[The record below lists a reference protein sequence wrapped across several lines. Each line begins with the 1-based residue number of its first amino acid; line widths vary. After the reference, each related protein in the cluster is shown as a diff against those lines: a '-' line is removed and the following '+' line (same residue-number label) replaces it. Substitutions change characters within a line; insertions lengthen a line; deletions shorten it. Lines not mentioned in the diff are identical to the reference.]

1 MDTNTD
7 KSPLPTPP
15 FHILPNIHNLRD
27 AALSVTTSTGAS
39 LRPNILFRSADVS
52 KLEVGDWK
60 ALNKLGVAHVFDLRS
75 KPEIDKT
82 LLVSGTEKK
91 EEEKGGGK
99 TWIDKMQQAGV
110 TRTWTPIFT
119 EQDYSPEKIAVR
131 FAKYMEEDVRGFV
144 EAYTSIL
151 HEAGPAFAVI
161 FRYLADLPAPGKQE
175 KGEEMKLGALV
186 HCTAGKDRTG
196 LFYAVLFAFLDVP
209 AEQIAN
215 EYHLTE
221 LGLRSIREGKV
232 EMIMKG
238 LAFQSY
244 MKAQMAAA
252 TADGGGVEAAEG
264 EEFSPEV
271 LEMGRQAALRMFGA
285 KRESMMG
292 ALDVLNSVFGGAREY
307 MKAKCGLDDGVL
319 ERLTRNLV
327 VRGGGRTMDAKF

>member
-1 MDTNTD
+1 MNTNTD
-7 KSPLPTPP
+7 ESPLPTPP
-15 FHILPNIHNLRD
+15 FHTLPNIHNLRD
-27 AALSVTTSTGAS
+27 AALSVTISTGAS

-52 KLEVGDWK
+52 KLDIGDWK

-82 LLVSGTEKK
+82 LVVTSTED
-91 EEEKGGGK
+91 K
-99 TWIDKMQQAGV
+99 TWIEKMQQAGV
-110 TRTWTPIFT
+110 TRTWTPIFS
-119 EQDYSPEKIAVR
+119 EHDYSPEKIAVR

-151 HEAGPAFAVI
+151 NEAGPAFGVI
-161 FRYLADLPAPGKQE
+161 FRYLADLPAPGSTGDSE
-175 KGEEMKLGALV
+175 GEKLGALV

-209 AEQIAN
+209 AEQIAV
-215 EYHLTE
+215 EYNLTE

-232 EMIMKG
+232 ELIMQS

-252 TADGGGVEAAEG
+252 GDAADG

-285 KRESMMG
+285 RRESMMG
-292 ALDVLNSVFGGAREY
+292 TLDVLNKEFGGAREY
-307 MKAKCGLDDGVL
+307 MKTRCGLDDGVL
-319 ERLTRNLV
+319 ERLRRNLV
-327 VRGGGRTMDAKF
+327 VGGGKGIGAKV